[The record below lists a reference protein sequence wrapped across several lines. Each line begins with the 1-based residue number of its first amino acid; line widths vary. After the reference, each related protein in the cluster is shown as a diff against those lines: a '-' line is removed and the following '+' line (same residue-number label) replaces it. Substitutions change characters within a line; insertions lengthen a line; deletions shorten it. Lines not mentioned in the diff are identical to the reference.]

1 MENTKTIM
9 RDDGGARLQNI
20 ILATLAGVFATVVA
34 FLCDIPNLDPSL
46 WTDAAIAEGIYP
58 PRAIF
63 PGVWRLVARGIFAVF
78 GVKFG
83 VGFLAV
89 AGDVV
94 GGVIV
99 ALLYLVIRQVLALL
113 IRTWRSYDVWRTRI
127 APFCAFVAALFFGFS
142 DPFLTLVR
150 FLSSDLLHLLGFV
163 VVVHLALRWFVAGGR
178 WRLFPMVGVMGVL
191 AAETPYAFALPV
203 LFVGAYAAVWHAIV
217 DAVFPQPEN
226 LPSPSELPKW
236 RMFFL
241 FLGALG
247 LTAYANILNF
257 VALGGVEAN
266 GWGPYDVYF
275 RYASFYWRVFAGSA
289 SIVGWVLGL
298 VFGVLPLVIVIF
310 LMPRVVRDDRP
321 MPFNLGVLLFLVG
334 MLALMQSG
342 AFPAA
347 RFWTFTKDIVL
358 VRNGF
363 LLAAF
368 ACCSM
373 VSFALFLAA
382 FTFECQRTY
391 LDDDAEKPGVALRF
405 LVPALTVVA
414 LVLSVRSIPKSVE
427 REMQAVVD
435 EAVAET
441 VRECDGAK
449 FLFTDGHLDA
459 ALELCA
465 RGQGKELY
473 AFNMMAGS
481 DPWQKA
487 IRTRPFAKDSD
498 DYRNAEMGV
507 PALLRVWAGEKPNG
521 MDGVALQLGFE
532 FWKREQKP
540 LPTVS
545 GLVAREKGFAPGA
558 VDAGVAKAKALAQRI
573 LALAPKMDR
582 ADPSPALSA
591 AYSAVAW
598 RLARLARLRDDVDLA
613 DELDQSNTALKK
625 MLTALEYERLRTFM
639 QLTPREGLEIALK
652 RADFIEARRYA
663 ASVLRADE
671 DSPEANFGMGMSEL
685 KLGHLKEAERYLS
698 RCLKRRPDEP
708 AVLNNLSIICRKLRK
723 YKEAEDFARRAI
735 KILPD
740 SPEVKQTLEDALKK
754 AP

>member
-20 ILATLAGVFATVVA
+20 ILAALAGVFATVVA

-127 APFCAFVAALFFGFS
+127 APFCAFVAALLFGFS
-142 DPFLTLVR
+142 DPFLNLVR

-241 FLGALG
+241 FLGALA

-414 LVLSVRSIPKSVE
+414 LALSVRSIPKGVE
-427 REMQAVVD
+427 REMQEIVD

-459 ALELCA
+459 GVELCA
-465 RGQGKELY
+465 KQAGKELY
-473 AFNMMAGS
+473 TLNMMSGAS
-481 DPWQKA
+481 TWDQT
-487 IRTRPFAKDSD
+487 IRTRAFKEETD
-498 DYRNAEMGV
+498 DWRNAKIGV
-507 PALLRVWAGEKPNG
+507 PSLLRVWAGEKANG
-521 MDGVALQLGFE
+521 MEGVAIQLGFE
-532 FWKREQKP
+532 FWKRDRRP
-540 LPTVS
+540 LPMLS
-545 GLVAREKGFAPGA
+545 GLVAREKGMTQEAA
-558 VDAGVAKAKALAQRI
+558 DAGIARAKELSKRI
-573 LALAPKMDR
+573 LALAPKAEA
-582 ADPSPALSA
+582 ADPSPSLAS
-591 AYSAVAW
+591 AYSAVSW
-598 RLARLARLRDDVDLA
+598 RLARLARIREDSELANDL
-613 DELDQSNTALKK
+613 DGSNTALKR
-625 MLTALEYERLRTFM
+625 MLQIVDQERMRTFM
-639 QLTPREGLEIALK
+639 QLTPREGLQLALR
-652 RADFIEARRYA
+652 RADFSEARRYA
-663 ASVLRADE
+663 ASVLRGDE
-671 DSPEANFGMGMSEL
+671 DDVDANFGMGMSEL
-685 KLGHLKEAERYLS
+685 ANNRYADAERYLR
-698 RCLKRRPDEP
+698 RCLKRRPKEP
-708 AVLNNLSIICRKLRK
+708 AVLNNLSIICRKQRK
-723 YKEAEDFARRAI
+723 HKDALEFAQQAA

-740 SPEVKQTLEDALKK
+740 SPEIKQTLADALKK